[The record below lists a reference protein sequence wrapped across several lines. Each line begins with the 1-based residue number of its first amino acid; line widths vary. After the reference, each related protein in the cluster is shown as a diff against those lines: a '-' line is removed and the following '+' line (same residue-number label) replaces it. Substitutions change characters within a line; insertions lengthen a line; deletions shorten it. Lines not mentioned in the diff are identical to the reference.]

1 MPDRERKGVPEH
13 RPTANSGEANLKNV
27 NSSWLAE
34 SQTSVCA
41 CVCVYMCA
49 LACICVCVHVC
60 VCGKYS
66 SSISSLAQKVLGRSK

>member
-41 CVCVYMCA
+41 CVCLHA
-49 LACICVCVHVC
+49 SVC
-60 VCGKYS
+60 VCLRE
-66 SSISSLAQKVLGRSK
+66 IQQQHQFLGTESVR

>member
-34 SQTSVCA
+34 SQTNVCA
-41 CVCVYMCA
+41 CMH
-49 LACICVCVHVC
+49 LCVCVHVC
-60 VCGKYS
+60 VCRKYS
-66 SSISSLAQKVLGRSK
+66 SIISSLAQKVLGRSK